1 MINTPTRDGGC
12 LCGAIR
18 YRVSGPG
25 SAPALCH
32 CQSCRRATGAPVI
45 AWVTFP
51 ESAVSM
57 LQGEPARWHSSPGVT
72 REFCARCGTP
82 LSYRH
87 ADYPDSVDLTVCS
100 FDQPEVFPPTDN
112 IWLEHRIAW
121 MADNARLPGHPRT
134 RGG

>member
-1 MINTPTRDGGC
+1 MNKTAVHDGGC

-18 YRVSGPG
+18 YRVSGSG
-25 SAPALCH
+25 SPPALCH
-32 CQSCRRATGAPVI
+32 CHSCRRATGAPVV

-51 ESAVSM
+51 EDAVSL

-100 FDQPEVFPPTDN
+100 FDQPEAFPPTDN

-121 MADNARLPGHPRT
+121 MVDNDRLPGHPRN
-134 RGG
+134 RQG